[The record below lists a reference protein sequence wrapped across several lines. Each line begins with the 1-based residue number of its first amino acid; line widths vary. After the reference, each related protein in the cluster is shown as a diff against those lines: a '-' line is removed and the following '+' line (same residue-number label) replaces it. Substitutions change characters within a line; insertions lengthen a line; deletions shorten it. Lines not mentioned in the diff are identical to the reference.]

1 MCGIA
6 GLWLGRGAGAD
17 MLARTATAMAAILR
31 HRGPDAQTTFIDASA
46 GLAFAQTRLA
56 IIDLSPA
63 GALPMT
69 SANGRFVISYNGEV
83 YETAEIRADLEK
95 RGLRFRGH
103 SDSEVILESCAMSGI
118 AATLPRLIGMFAF
131 ALWDKQERQLTLVR
145 DRFGIKPLYYARTD
159 RGFVWGS
166 ELKAL
171 LAWPDFHPTIDRDAL
186 ASYFR
191 FNYVPAPASI
201 LRGVNKLPPGHFIT
215 IGPNGAGEPR
225 RWWDLRPLVTAG
237 LTAPSTLS
245 ATEAEGE
252 LDRLLRR
259 AVGGRMVADVPLG
272 AFLSGGI
279 DSSTVVAQM
288 QAQSVRPVKTFT
300 IGFTEPAFDE
310 STDAEAVARHLGT
323 DHTTLM
329 ATPAEAMA
337 VIPDLPEWYDEPFAD
352 SSQIPT
358 YLVSRLARTAVTV
371 SLSGDGGDELFAG
384 YVRYGWGDRLC
395 RYLARAPAGVRKL
408 FATALDGVPS
418 GFWDTLEGLP
428 GFPRQ
433 VAIKAGKLA
442 EISRLAD
449 SGDVYRRLV
458 SIWPNPQELVSGS
471 AANWGILND
480 RDLETEIGPIVERM
494 QYLDAITY
502 LPDDI
507 LTKVD
512 RASMAV
518 SLEARVPLLDHRVA
532 AFAFSLP
539 RHLRFDGTTGKIL
552 LRRVLARYV
561 PRQLFER
568 PKTGFGI
575 PIGEWLRGPLRAWA
589 EDLLQPAALISSG
602 LTPAPVRQMWS
613 EHLCRGL
620 NRETEIWTVLMYQ
633 AWFARWNARLAS

>member
-1 MCGIA
+1 MR
-6 GLWLGRGAGAD
+6 RGASAD
-17 MLARTATAMAAILR
+17 VLTRTATAMAAVMR
-31 HRGPDAQTTFIDASA
+31 HRGPDAQTTYVDAEA
-46 GLAFAQTRLA
+46 GLALAQARLA

-69 SANGRFVISYNGEV
+69 SANGRFVIAYNGEV
-83 YETAEIRADLEK
+83 YETAPLRAELE
-95 RGLRFRGH
+95 RHGIHFHGH
-103 SDSEVILESCAMSGI
+103 SDTEVILESCAMFGV

-131 ALWDKQERQLTLVR
+131 ALWDKQERRLTLVR

-159 RGFVWGS
+159 DAFVWGS

-171 LAWPDFHPTIDRDAL
+171 LAWPGLRPSIDRDAL

-191 FNYVPAPASI
+191 FTYVPAPASI
-201 LRGVNKLPPGHFIT
+201 FQGVRKLPPGHFMT
-215 IGPNGAGEPR
+215 IGPEGASEPQS
-225 RWWDLRPLVTAG
+225 WWSLRPFVTGG
-237 LTAPSTLS
+237 LAAPSAMS
-245 ATEAEGE
+245 IEEAEDE
-252 LDRLLRR
+252 LDRLLRL
-259 AVGGRMVADVPLG
+259 AVGSRMVADVPLG

-288 QAQSVRPVKTFT
+288 QAQSPRPVKTFT

-310 STDAEAVARHLGT
+310 SKNAEAVARHLGT

-337 VIPDLPEWYDEPFAD
+337 VIPGLPEWYDEPFAD

-358 YLVSRLARTAVTV
+358 YLVSRLARTQVTV

-384 YVRYGWGDRLC
+384 YTRYAWGDRLW
-395 RYLARAPAGVRKL
+395 RILGPTPAGLRRLFARA
-408 FATALDGVPS
+408 LDHTPS
-418 GFWDTLEGLP
+418 RLWTMLEGLP
-428 GFPRQ
+428 GLPRQ
-433 VAIKAGKLA
+433 LSIKAGKLA
-442 EISRLAD
+442 EIARLSD
-449 SGDVYRRLV
+449 SSEVYRRLI
-458 SIWPNPQELVSGS
+458 SIWPDPGRLVAGS
-471 AANWGILND
+471 AGAWGSLSD
-480 RDLETEIGPIVERM
+480 REIETAIAPLVERM
-494 QYLDAITY
+494 QYLDAVTY

-532 AFAFSLP
+532 AFAFGLP
-539 RHLRFDGTTGKIL
+539 SRMRFDGTTGKIV

-561 PRQLFER
+561 PRHLFER

-575 PIGEWLRGPLRAWA
+575 PIGEWLRGPLRDWA
-589 EDLLQPAALISSG
+589 EDLLRPAALADSG
-602 LTPAPVRQMWS
+602 LTPEPVRRMWS
-613 EHLCRGL
+613 EHLERGV

-633 AWFARWNARLAS
+633 AWFARWNGRAG